1 MTLLED
7 FIIWAMRVFRK
18 PARLVSW
25 EPSSVNSFRATLG
38 FIDRNGV
45 GGSKLGAEIIKA
57 RREML
62 SDRIMQT
69 TFEMPVDQRPHFYS
83 YKGGLEY
90 RATALP
96 ADRSTLWAEGVKVDP
111 DFENNRIRAGMRDDE
126 RTSP

>member
-1 MTLLED
+1 MTWLED
-7 FIIWAMRVFRK
+7 VIIWAMRLFRRTT
-18 PARLVSW
+18 RLVSW
-25 EPSSVNSFRATLG
+25 EPNSKNSFRSSTG

-45 GGSKLGAEIIKA
+45 GGTKLGAEIVKA

-62 SDRIMQT
+62 FDRIMQT
-69 TFEMPVDQRPHFYS
+69 THEMPVDQRPHFYT

-126 RTSP
+126 RAAV